1 MSLVQRISLLAGVLT
16 AAVVCF
22 VVFQSATQEVET
34 QTEGDGVSGTAQ
46 PTYSSPSD
54 EEFAAGRIIVSLEE
68 EAAQED
74 LAAINR
80 RNDTRVEEDLPAS
93 DVSVVDLPRD
103 LPGQEAVERYEAS
116 PDVEYAEPDFVVQPT
131 KTPIDP
137 YYTDN
142 LYSLRAIFASTWM
155 E

>member
-1 MSLVQRISLLAGVLT
+1 M
-16 AAVVCF
+16 
-22 VVFQSATQEVET
+22 
-34 QTEGDGVSGTAQ
+34 
-46 PTYSSPSD
+46 
-54 EEFAAGRIIVSLEE
+54 
-68 EAAQED
+68 
-74 LAAINR
+74 
-80 RNDTRVEEDLPAS
+80 EEDLPAS

-116 PDVEYAEPDFVVQPT
+116 PDVEYAEPDFVVQST